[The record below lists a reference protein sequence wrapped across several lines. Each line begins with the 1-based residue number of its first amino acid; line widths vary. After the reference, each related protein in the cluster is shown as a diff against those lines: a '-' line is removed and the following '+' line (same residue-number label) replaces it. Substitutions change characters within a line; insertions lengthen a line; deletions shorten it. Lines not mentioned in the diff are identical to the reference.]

1 MHYMRLHAVSAGI
14 VLLVLFLVWPL
25 QVALAVTVSPQFRQ
39 ELEPLI
45 ARLRG
50 PACQTA
56 RPGLS
61 CKTNNPGA
69 VTCASNGR
77 GACTPVV
84 AKFNGL
90 PCQPRQPNDTAC
102 FEKVEFGVATMANL
116 IFQKIKKG
124 CNSIYSI
131 LEACQYSSRSAGND
145 SLAYAKTVSGLIGV
159 GINEKMDVNNSV
171 QMGKLVTAMAY
182 VEAGK
187 KNGLGFNVDQL
198 AQGLAYA
205 YGQDAL
211 PAGTPGFVPG
221 VGPFVYSGDLSRIP
235 DAGPGMISPF
245 SGQVIGASAVQ
256 GAYPSTGATPNG
268 VPTTVPGDVNV
279 ETNLTP
285 AGSGGPAAALVA
297 QASTIEIGK
306 AILVSWSSVNM
317 STNPACQLVVRYADS
332 TEETVGQG
340 NAGSK
345 SIRISP
351 AAPVGAAMFTL
362 RCTSLSGTSVEKTVT
377 VTVQ

>member
-1 MHYMRLHAVSAGI
+1 MHHMRLPAVCTGI
-14 VLLVLFLVWPL
+14 LLLVLFLAWPL
-25 QVALAVTVSPQFRQ
+25 HIARAITVSPQFRQ

-45 ARLRG
+45 VRLRG
-50 PACQTA
+50 PACQTV

-77 GACTPVV
+77 AACTPVV

-124 CNSIYSI
+124 CTSIYSI

-159 GINEKMDVNNSV
+159 GINDKMDVNNSV
-171 QMGKLVTAMAY
+171 QMGKLITAMAY
-182 VEAGK
+182 VEAGR

-235 DAGPGMISPF
+235 EVSPGMISPF
-245 SGQVIGASAVQ
+245 SGQVIGVSAVQ
-256 GAYPSTGATPNG
+256 GAHPSTGASPNS
-268 VPTTVPGDVNV
+268 VPTAVPGDVNV

-285 AGSGGPAAALVA
+285 ASGGPSAASLVTQSASVRIGRPILVA
-297 QASTIEIGK
+297 
-306 AILVSWSSVNM
+306 WSSVNM
-317 STNPACQLVVRYADS
+317 RTDTPCHLNVPYADN
-332 TEETVGQG
+332 TEETVGDS
-340 NAGSK
+340 NAGTK
-345 SIRISP
+345 SIRVSPSASAGTATFRLQCNPISG
-351 AAPVGAAMFTL
+351 AP
-362 RCTSLSGTSVEKTVT
+362 VEKTVSFDI
-377 VTVQ
+377 Q